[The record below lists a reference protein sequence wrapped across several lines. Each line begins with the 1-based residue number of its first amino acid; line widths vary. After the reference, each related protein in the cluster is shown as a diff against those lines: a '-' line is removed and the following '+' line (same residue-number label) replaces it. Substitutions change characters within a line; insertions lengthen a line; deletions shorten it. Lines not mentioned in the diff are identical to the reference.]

1 MENIILGLIAQQK
14 KSREIADLLYL
25 SEKTIR
31 NHRYNI
37 KKKLDLPNE
46 NNSLLRWAVTSFKC
60 AWEFP
65 LVQKHN
71 RITSLR
77 SVILFTLSAKA

>member
-1 MENIILGLIAQQK
+1 MEQSKILILEETIQFGIQELTRMENRILGLIAQQK
-14 KSREIADLLYL
+14 KSKEIADLLYL

-46 NNSLLRWAVTSFKC
+46 NNSLVRWAVTSFKC
-60 AWEFP
+60 A
-65 LVQKHN
+65 
-71 RITSLR
+71 
-77 SVILFTLSAKA
+77 

>member
-1 MENIILGLIAQQK
+1 MKHSKILILEETIQLGISGLTRMENIILDLIAKQK
-14 KSREIADLLYL
+14 KSKEIANLLYL

-46 NNSLLRWAVTSFKC
+46 NNSLLKWAVSSFKC
-60 AWEFP
+60 A
-65 LVQKHN
+65 
-71 RITSLR
+71 
-77 SVILFTLSAKA
+77 

>member
-1 MENIILGLIAQQK
+1 MEERKIVILAETNQLGIQKLTSMEHRILGLIAEQK
-14 KSREIADLLYL
+14 TSKEIAVLLFV

-46 NNSLLRWAVTSFKC
+46 NNSLLKWATANIK
-60 AWEFP
+60 
-65 LVQKHN
+65 
-71 RITSLR
+71 
-77 SVILFTLSAKA
+77 

>member
-1 MENIILGLIAQQK
+1 MTMNKKLTATESKVLKLIAEQK
-14 KSREIADLLYL
+14 KSKEIAEILFV

-46 NNSLLRWAVTSFKC
+46 NNSLLKWAILNFK
-60 AWEFP
+60 
-65 LVQKHN
+65 
-71 RITSLR
+71 
-77 SVILFTLSAKA
+77 

>member
-1 MENIILGLIAQQK
+1 MEHSKIINLEAAIQLGIRGLTKMENIILDLISQQK
-14 KSREIADLLYL
+14 KSKEIANLLFL

-46 NNSLLRWAVTSFKC
+46 NNSLLKWAVSRFKC
-60 AWEFP
+60 A
-65 LVQKHN
+65 
-71 RITSLR
+71 
-77 SVILFTLSAKA
+77 

>member
-1 MENIILGLIAQQK
+1 MEHSKIINLEAAIQLGIRGLTKMENIILGLISQQK
-14 KSREIADLLYL
+14 KSKEIANLLFL

-46 NNSLLRWAVTSFKC
+46 NNSLLKWA
-60 AWEFP
+60 
-65 LVQKHN
+65 
-71 RITSLR
+71 I
-77 SVILFTLSAKA
+77 

>member
-1 MENIILGLIAQQK
+1 MKHSKILILEETIQLGISGLTRMENIILGLIAKQK
-14 KSREIADLLYL
+14 KSKEIADLLYL

-46 NNSLLRWAVTSFKC
+46 NNSLSRWAVMSFKC
-60 AWEFP
+60 A
-65 LVQKHN
+65 
-71 RITSLR
+71 
-77 SVILFTLSAKA
+77 

>member
-1 MENIILGLIAQQK
+1 MGQSKILILKESIQIGIRGLTRMENIILGLIAQQK
-14 KSREIADLLYL
+14 KSKEIADLLYL

-46 NNSLLRWAVTSFKC
+46 NNSLSKWAVSSFKC
-60 AWEFP
+60 
-65 LVQKHN
+65 V
-71 RITSLR
+71 
-77 SVILFTLSAKA
+77 

>member
-1 MENIILGLIAQQK
+1 MEHSKIINLEAAIQLGIRGLTKMENIILGLISQQK
-14 KSREIADLLYL
+14 KSKEIANLLFL

-46 NNSLLRWAVTSFKC
+46 NNSLL
-60 AWEFP
+60 E
-65 LVQKHN
+65 
-71 RITSLR
+71 
-77 SVILFTLSAKA
+77 

>member
-1 MENIILGLIAQQK
+1 MEQSKILILEETIQLGISGLTRMENIILDLIANQK
-14 KSREIADLLYL
+14 KSKEIANLLYL

-46 NNSLLRWAVTSFKC
+46 NNSLSRWAVMSFKC
-60 AWEFP
+60 A
-65 LVQKHN
+65 
-71 RITSLR
+71 
-77 SVILFTLSAKA
+77 

>member
-1 MENIILGLIAQQK
+1 MKQGKIFILAETIQFGIRGLTRMENIILGLIAQQK
-14 KSREIADLLYL
+14 KSKEIADLLYL

-46 NNSLLRWAVTSFKC
+46 NNSLLRWAVSSFKC
-60 AWEFP
+60 A
-65 LVQKHN
+65 
-71 RITSLR
+71 
-77 SVILFTLSAKA
+77 

>member
-1 MENIILGLIAQQK
+1 MEQSKILILEETIQLGIRALTRMENKILGLIAQEK
-14 KSREIADLLYL
+14 KSKEIAVLLYL

-46 NNSLLRWAVTSFKC
+46 NNSLVRWAVTSFKC
-60 AWEFP
+60 A
-65 LVQKHN
+65 
-71 RITSLR
+71 
-77 SVILFTLSAKA
+77 